1 MSFFSLGRNKD
12 TASPAFRP
20 DTYAPQSLQTQQ
32 PQPQSPPSRSLN
44 QQFADQKRDQKRSSS
59 FRRRLSKPQRLLTGT
74 RGGPLPVV
82 RKGNNN
88 NNNNIDLGTAFSTSP
103 LAMTFGADTSN
114 PASSRLEAA
123 AAAGALAGA
132 NTAAAVAE
140 YTSPASSQH
149 QQQGSTLAA
158 AAGTPANS
166 PLAPEVLAAR
176 VAERMKTYDAK
187 RINTVKTEAAM
198 AFDYDCIENA
208 TDAEKL
214 ANQVLLRLKKQD
226 EIAVFQKA
234 GMRTGFGNQKHKAFA
249 GDHFLTNVSLLEDTH
264 VLRAAR
270 RAPKGAHLHIH
281 YNACLK
287 PRVLLDLA
295 EKMDRMFITSDL
307 PLVFVGTDDSRTQ
320 NFYLCEIQFQITSVQ
335 DEKPGNLFDPGY
347 SDRKHMQFR
356 EFLRQ
361 FPQKEMGMAAM
372 DWLES
377 KLVFSEKET
386 YDIPQTSNG
395 AWERFNG
402 RTRMMKGLFNYETVY
417 RKYTELFLQDLLNDN
432 IQYAEIRPNFMTTNQ
447 LWNDDGTAKLDNAGI
462 VKLIIGACEAF
473 KKAHKGVRNF
483 DGIKI
488 IYCTPRSFPNDK
500 VKAALDEC
508 ILFKQTWPEYI
519 AGFDLVGQE
528 SMGKPLRQFV
538 PEFIAFQE
546 ECAQLGIKIPFLF
559 HCGET
564 LDMGTDVDGNLIDA
578 LLLNSKRI
586 GHGFALPRHPH
597 ILQEMKRK
605 NVCVEVCPISNEI
618 LGLTPRIGGHAVY
631 SLLAQN
637 VPCTINSDN
646 GTLFQS
652 SLSHDF
658 YQVLVGKSDMG
669 LFGWRQLAEWSL
681 IHSCFSSDSAMA
693 DARVRWLE
701 EWRDYV
707 VWLLTTYDAENPET
721 QRVLAEIAQDRRL
734 AARASK
740 L

>member
-1 MSFFSLGRNKD
+1 MDSREATTGQLKSASVTGSEVDAQNAAILAED
-12 TASPAFRP
+12 TWPVSPEHRRHGLPAAE
-20 DTYAPQSLQTQQ
+20 APGSAVAL
-32 PQPQSPPSRSLN
+32 PQSPAKP
-44 QQFADQKRDQKRSSS
+44 D
-59 FRRRLSKPQRLLTGT
+59 LSPG
-74 RGGPLPVV
+74 
-82 RKGNNN
+82 
-88 NNNNIDLGTAFSTSP
+88 DL
-103 LAMTFGADTSN
+103 
-114 PASSRLEAA
+114 
-123 AAAGALAGA
+123 AAGMAQRIK
-132 NTAAAVAE
+132 E
-140 YTSPASSQH
+140 
-149 QQQGSTLAA
+149 
-158 AAGTPANS
+158 
-166 PLAPEVLAAR
+166 
-176 VAERMKTYDAK
+176 YDAI
-187 RINTVKTEAAM
+187 RNTTVETEAAM
-198 AFDYDCIENA
+198 AFDHACSENA

-214 ANQVLLRLKKQD
+214 ANQVLLHLKLKD
-226 EIAVFQKA
+226 KSTVFERA
-234 GMRTGFGNQKHKAFA
+234 GTRTGFGNQKHQAFA
-249 GDHFLTNVSLLEDTH
+249 GDHFLTNHLLIENTL
-264 VLRAAR
+264 VLQAAR

-287 PRVLLDLA
+287 PRVLLNLA
-295 EKMDRMFITSDL
+295 EKMDRMFITSDI
-307 PLVFVGTDDSRTQ
+307 PLALLDSSQPKTE
-320 NFYLCEIQFQITSVQ
+320 NFYLCEIQFAITSVEN
-335 DEKPGNLFDPGY
+335 EKPGNLFSPTYQGQQ
-347 SDRKHMQFR
+347 HMPFR

-361 FPQKEMGMAAM
+361 FPSDKMELTAM

-377 KLVFSEKET
+377 KLVFSEQEA
-386 YDIPQTSNG
+386 YDIPQTANG

-417 RKYTELFLQDLLNDN
+417 RKYTELFLQDLLDDH

-447 LWNDDGTAKLDNAGI
+447 LWNDEGTIKLDNAGI
-462 VKLIIGACEAF
+462 VRLIIDTCQRF
-473 KKAHKGVRNF
+473 KAAHPDLRNF

-488 IYCTPRSFPNDK
+488 IYCTPRSFSRDK

-508 ILFKQTWPEYI
+508 LEFKEKWPEYI

-528 SMGKPLRQFV
+528 DMGRPLRHFV
-538 PEFIAFQE
+538 PEFLAFQE
-546 ECAQLGIKIPFLF
+546 ACARRGLRIPFLF

-564 LDMGTDVDGNLIDA
+564 LDMGTEVDGNLIDA
-578 LLLNSKRI
+578 LLLNAKRI

-658 YQVLVGKSDMG
+658 YQVLIGKADMG

-681 IHSCFSSDSAMA
+681 THACFDSDAA
-693 DARVRWLE
+693 LAAARARWLE

-707 VWLLTTYDAENPET
+707 IWLLTTFDLENPET
-721 QRVLAEIAQDRRL
+721 QRVLAEIACDCKK